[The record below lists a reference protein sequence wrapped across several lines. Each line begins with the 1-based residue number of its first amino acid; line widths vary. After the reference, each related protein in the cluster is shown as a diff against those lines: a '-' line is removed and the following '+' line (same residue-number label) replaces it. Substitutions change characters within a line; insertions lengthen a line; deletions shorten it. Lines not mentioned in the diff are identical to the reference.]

1 MDPPEMKKEVE
12 RSWLNPPLACFSPS
26 VSGIFM
32 LLLQLR
38 YVELHLIYT
47 GVGSA
52 FGLGPLH
59 F

>member
-1 MDPPEMKKEVE
+1 MKKEVE